1 MQADLTLVDR
11 DLFRASPRELLESRV
26 VMTIIAGQVA
36 FENHGS

>member
-11 DLFRASPRELLESRV
+11 DLFRASPQDLLKSRI

-36 FENHGS
+36 FESPGS

>member
-11 DLFRASPRELLESRV
+11 DLFRSSPRELLKARV

-36 FENHGS
+36 FENPGS